1 MKHIQ
6 MLAEFRTGMPV
17 RIGHPNEHLAEST
30 NKDLASPMYS
40 TGIGL
45 VIEGIARAEL
55 SEMLEQ
61 EKSSKTPAEKPAAI
75 PESTDPEVI
84 VPVETE
90 VKERGPKNKRKKFDF
105 TSVIDTLGRIFTSDD
120 IK

>member
-17 RIGHPNEHLAEST
+17 RIGHPNEHLAENT

-45 VIEGIARAEL
+45 VIEGINRAEL
-55 SEMLEQ
+55 SEMLEH
-61 EKSSKTPAEKPAAI
+61 EKASKTPIEKSI
-75 PESTDPEVI
+75 I
-84 VPVETE
+84 VPEETE
-90 VKERGPKNKRKKFDF
+90 IVVAASVKPETKTKGTKKGTKFDF
-105 TSVIDTLGRIFTSDD
+105 TKIIDTFGKIFTSDD